1 VSAEERSLFR
11 GRSSRPSKG
20 RQVSFAPRWSMLVV
34 LALKGSFPFGLQP
47 EFDQAADGFGADDVM
62 SYSTA
67 IAKAITTSNGKR

>member
-1 VSAEERSLFR
+1 
-11 GRSSRPSKG
+11 
-20 RQVSFAPRWSMLVV
+20 MLVV